1 MSEPA
6 ESATPKPPEATA
18 SESAAAQS
26 PEPDPQQPA
35 ETVTKDQAK
44 APEPADV
51 AEEKAQLP
59 TGPGFA
65 LTFLYYFSG
74 SVLVATFLAVKSF
87 GYGLSTGLPGQL
99 LLIVGAV
106 GGFMGGFFN
115 HTMILQV
122 PFKSRK
128 QFLKTLVQDT
138 LEPMGYELAE
148 EMDAI
153 KVYRRSTVRQL
164 FSGKIYVEIQ
174 RDRAILASR
183 AVHIRRLR
191 KKLLG

>member
-1 MSEPA
+1 MVDPSSPMPPDGTETSQAEPA
-6 ESATPKPPEATA
+6 PATPD
-18 SESAAAQS
+18 QS
-26 PEPDPQQPA
+26 PGAATTMAATPDA
-35 ETVTKDQAK
+35 D
-44 APEPADV
+44 APDD
-51 AEEKAQLP
+51 KAQLP

-74 SVLVATFLAVKSF
+74 SALVATFLAVKSL
-87 GYGLSTGLPGQL
+87 GYGLNTGLPGQL
-99 LLIVGAV
+99 ALIVGAV
-106 GGFMGGFFN
+106 GGFVGGFFN
-115 HTMILQV
+115 HTMTLTV

-148 EMDAI
+148 EVDDI
-153 KVYRRSTVRQL
+153 RVYRRSPLRQI
-164 FSGKIYVEIQ
+164 FSGKIYVEVQ

-183 AVHIRRLR
+183 ALHIRALR

>member
-1 MSEPA
+1 MSESA
-6 ESATPKPPEATA
+6 ESATPKPSEATA

-26 PEPDPQQPA
+26 PDPDPQQSTATP
-35 ETVTKDQAK
+35 AK
-44 APEPADV
+44 AEPSAPTAD

-74 SVLVATFLAVKSF
+74 SVLVATFLAFKSF

-99 LLIVGAV
+99 LLTVGAI
-106 GGFMGGFFN
+106 GGFLGGFFN
-115 HTMILQV
+115 HTMTLTV

-148 EMDAI
+148 EVDDI
-153 KVYRRSTVRQL
+153 WVYRRSTLRQI

-183 AVHIRRLR
+183 AVHIRYLR

>member
-1 MSEPA
+1 MSESAKP
-6 ESATPKPPEATA
+6 ATPKTA
-18 SESAAAQS
+18 SESAAAQN
-26 PEPDPQQPA
+26 PDPDPQQLTATPTKAEPPA
-35 ETVTKDQAK
+35 PTTDAQ
-44 APEPADV
+44 
-51 AEEKAQLP
+51 EKAQLP

-74 SVLVATFLAVKSF
+74 SVLVATFLAFKSF

-115 HTMILQV
+115 HTMILTV

-148 EMDAI
+148 EVDDI
-153 KVYRRSTVRQL
+153 KVYRRSTLRQL
-164 FSGKIYVEIQ
+164 FSGKIYVEMQ
-174 RDRAILASR
+174 RDRAVLASR
-183 AVHIRRLR
+183 AVHIRYLR